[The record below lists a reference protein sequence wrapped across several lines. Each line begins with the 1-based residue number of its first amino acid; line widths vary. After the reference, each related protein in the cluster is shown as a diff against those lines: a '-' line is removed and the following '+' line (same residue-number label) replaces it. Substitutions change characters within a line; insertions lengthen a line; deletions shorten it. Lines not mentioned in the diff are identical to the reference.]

1 LTPTSRSTRPDSV
14 FPPAV
19 RPSPVPEGA
28 ALNHPSLYFNKEL
41 GWLDFNW
48 RVFYH
53 AWNRELP
60 LLERIRFLA
69 ITGSN
74 LDEFVQKRVGG
85 LRRQEAA
92 RVTDLS
98 PDGRS
103 PGEQLR
109 LVRQEI
115 RRMER
120 GMDRIWI
127 QELEPALASIGVTV
141 CPIQTM
147 SQVERADLRRRFR
160 QQVYPALT
168 PLAVSP
174 GHPFPFISNLS
185 LSLAVVLRHRV
196 RQTLHFVRLKV
207 PTGMGRWIVLDS
219 PDEEGRIQLV
229 TMEELIRHH
238 VDVLFG
244 GMEVMGAHLFRVI
257 RNADVTRDEEE
268 AEDLLA
274 LISEELR
281 ERQFAPVV
289 RLEVEAST
297 PDMVRRFLMKELE
310 VGPEDV
316 TEFGGHLALTDLMEL
331 ANLPLPAHQFR
342 PWEPQ
347 VPPRLV
353 HEGESVEEEDIFSII
368 RKGDVLVHHPYECF
382 HASVARLV
390 EEAALDPQVL
400 AIKQTLYR
408 TTDDSRVVQSLLRA
422 AELGK
427 EVAVLVEVKARFE
440 EQNNIEWARMLENAG
455 VHVTY
460 GLVGLKTHAKTILVV
475 RREEERFRIYCHI
488 GTGNYHAGNAGIYT
502 DLGLLTCDPDIGADV
517 VDLFHSLTGYA
528 PDREYRKLMV
538 APGRMRASFEALIR
552 AEMEQVAV
560 GGEGRIDAKMNALD
574 DPGIIRN
581 LYEAS
586 QAGVR
591 IRLAIRGHCRLRP
604 GIPGFSENIQVVS
617 VLGRFLEHERIFRFG
632 NGGDPIILIGS
643 ADWRSRNINERVE
656 AQVALE
662 DPLLR
667 ERVSRILDMSLDDNE
682 LAWELQSSGEYR
694 RRMRAPGEPSRN
706 LHRDL
711 MEWTLREAGRAN

>member
-1 LTPTSRSTRPDSV
+1 MPTSRAPRPDSIS
-14 FPPAV
+14 PPAV
-19 RPSPVPEGA
+19 RPSPVPPDA
-28 ALNHPSLYFNKEL
+28 PLDHPSLYFNREL

-48 RVFYH
+48 RVFYL

-92 RVTDLS
+92 GVTSPS

-103 PGEQLR
+103 PGEQLQLLR
-109 LVRQEI
+109 AEI
-115 RRMER
+115 RRMEK
-120 GMDRIWI
+120 GMDRIWV

-141 CPIQTM
+141 CSM
-147 SQVERADLRRRFR
+147 EELSDGERTELRRRFLE
-160 QQVYPALT
+160 QVYPALT
-168 PLAVSP
+168 PLAVDP

-185 LSLAVVLRHRV
+185 LSLAVVLRHPV
-196 RQTLHFVRLKV
+196 RRTLHFIRLKV
-207 PTGMGRWIVLDS
+207 PTGSGRWIVVGS
-219 PDEEGRIQLV
+219 PEGEDGRIRLV
-229 TMEELIRHH
+229 AIEDLIRHH
-238 VDVLFG
+238 ADVLFG
-244 GMEVMGAHLFRVI
+244 SMEVVDAHLFRVI
-257 RNADVTRDEEE
+257 RNADVLRDEEE

-274 LISEELR
+274 MISEELR

-289 RLEVEAST
+289 RLEVEART
-297 PDMVRRFLMKELE
+297 PKMVRDFLMRELE
-310 VGPEDV
+310 LGPDDV
-316 TEFGGHLALTDLMEL
+316 TEFSGRLALTNLMEV
-331 ANLPLPAHQFR
+331 ASLPLPAHQF
-342 PWEPQ
+342 PSWKPQ
-347 VPPRLV
+347 VPPRLM

-368 RKGDVLVHHPYECF
+368 RKGDLLVHHPYECF
-382 HASVARLV
+382 HASISRLV

-408 TTDDSRVVQSLLRA
+408 TTGDSKVIQALLKA

-460 GLVGLKTHAKTILVV
+460 GLVGLKTHAKAILVV
-475 RREEERFRIYCHI
+475 RREGERFRVYCHI

-538 APGRMRASFEALIR
+538 APERMRGSFEALIR
-552 AEMEQVAV
+552 GEMDQVAA
-560 GGEGRIDAKMNALD
+560 GREGTIDAKMNALD

-604 GIPGFSENIQVVS
+604 GIPGISHNIQVVS

-632 NGGDPIILIGS
+632 NGGDPLILIGS
-643 ADWRSRNINERVE
+643 ADWRARNINERVE

-662 DPLLR
+662 DPEIR
-667 ERVSRILDMSLDDNE
+667 DRVGRILDMSLEDNE
-682 LAWELQSSGEYR
+682 LAWVLQPSGEYR
-694 RRMRAPGEPSRN
+694 RRVAAPGEPSRN

-711 MEWTLREAGRAN
+711 MEWTLREARRAT